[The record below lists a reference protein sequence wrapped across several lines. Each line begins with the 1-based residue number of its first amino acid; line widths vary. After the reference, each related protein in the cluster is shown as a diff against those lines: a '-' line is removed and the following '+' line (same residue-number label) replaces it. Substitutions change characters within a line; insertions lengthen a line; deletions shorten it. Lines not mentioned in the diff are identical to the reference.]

1 MSHQSTEHYHTA
13 GCYARAAIVFRRVMA
28 RRYKA
33 VSIVKM
39 GSVCCPDRAH
49 IVGDMVTLGR
59 CPRLDSAALS
69 VRKVTHR
76 ATTVRRELT

>member
-1 MSHQSTEHYHTA
+1 M
-13 GCYARAAIVFRRVMA
+13 RIAIALRCA
-28 RRYKA
+28 IERRYKA

-69 VRKVTHR
+69 VR
-76 ATTVRRELT
+76 RELT